1 MIIRNNK
8 GITLLSLIITV
19 VVLIILTY
27 VTVSISINW
36 SGTANSQNIQT
47 YMLLIQT
54 KCEVRSHEK
63 AIGEIDESG
72 LYGTKIE
79 DVSSQY
85 NGWYKLSQAD
95 LNNIGVKDAK
105 EKDGYYFNYS
115 QNDVWYAKGI
125 EVEGKTYYK
134 LSEIKQYI
142 ND

>member
-54 KCEVRSHEK
+54 KCEVLSNEK